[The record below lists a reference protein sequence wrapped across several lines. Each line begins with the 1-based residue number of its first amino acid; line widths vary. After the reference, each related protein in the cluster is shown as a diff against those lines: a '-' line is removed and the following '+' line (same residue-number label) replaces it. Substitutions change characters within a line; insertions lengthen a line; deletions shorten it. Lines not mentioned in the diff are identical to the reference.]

1 MSQNRLNELNVNQTP
16 VFEGGVIVKRFKVEE
31 FDDVENVVV
40 VREYYLE
47 ASLGGDRESLDYVYI
62 MKKSYYPISTYEE
75 FIRIEFDFDFDVIFR
90 TKDNRI
96 IVYFKEIPWFLTRK
110 EVERIESVE
119 DLRKYLDNII
129 YTLRILIK
137 GILTI

>member
-1 MSQNRLNELNVNQTP
+1 MSKNRLNELNENQTP

-47 ASLGGDRESLDYVYI
+47 ASLGDDKESLDYVYI